1 MVAGGPVS
9 WETKRQNTVALSTVE
24 AEFMAFS
31 QAATQALWLSK
42 YFEEVG
48 LSTTKP
54 TIIHANNNS
63 AISISTNDK
72 NHHYTKHIDVW
83 HYFVKEQTKASDIT
97 FKYVPSSQNIA
108 DFLTKAL
115 PRDTLWKT
123 VAVLDLAPQ
132 TSSATFQGECQTGL

>member
-1 MVAGGPVS
+1 M
-9 WETKRQNTVALSTVE
+9 
-24 AEFMAFS
+24 
-31 QAATQALWLSK
+31 
-42 YFEEVG
+42 
-48 LSTTKP
+48 STTKP